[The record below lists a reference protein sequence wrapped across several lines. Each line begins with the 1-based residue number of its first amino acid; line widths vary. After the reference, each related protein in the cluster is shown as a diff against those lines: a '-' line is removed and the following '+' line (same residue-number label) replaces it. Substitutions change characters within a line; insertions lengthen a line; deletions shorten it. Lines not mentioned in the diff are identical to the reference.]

1 MRSPQYRDSAEPSD
15 WSDRSGAGNPRRQ
28 TQRERAAPP
37 PTVVAGSGRGLTVL
51 GAALIALI
59 AGFIGAILDSVIFG
73 QLGVF
78 FGICFAIG
86 CLIAVG
92 RVHDDDLLAVV
103 VMPPLIY
110 AVITILFGLFHPS
123 GGGDTAGL
131 KNKVINVGSELIL
144 RAPVL
149 IIAMVVVIIVATV
162 RGRRVR
168 AARQER
174 ERALAAAGSRG
185 SSRGRRPTA

>member
-1 MRSPQYRDSAEPSD
+1 M
-15 WSDRSGAGNPRRQ
+15 
-28 TQRERAAPP
+28 
-37 PTVVAGSGRGLTVL
+37 VAGSGRGLTVL
-51 GAALIALI
+51 GAALIALVT
-59 AGFIGAILDSVIFG
+59 GFIGAIFDSVAFG
-73 QLGVF
+73 HLGVL
-78 FGICFAIG
+78 FGIGFGIG

-92 RVHDDDLLAVV
+92 RVHNDDLLAVV

-110 AVITILFGLFHPS
+110 AVITILIGLFHPS
-123 GGGDTAGL
+123 GGGDGAGL
-131 KNKVINVGSELIL
+131 KNKVIDVGSELIL

-149 IIAMVVVIIVATV
+149 IVAMVIVIVVAAV

-185 SSRGRRPTA
+185 RRPTA